1 MRPRRGPL
9 CLFGVALLCACGPA
23 HPLDALPRGETGRVV
38 RIIDGDALVL
48 DTGLSVRLAG
58 IEAPAPERRNRP
70 GAPYADQSS
79 RLLEDMAMG
88 RRVRLY
94 YPGITRDRYDRALAY
109 VRTDDALGPDL
120 WLNMEMIRAGAAR
133 ARIYPDT
140 AMMGEVLID
149 TELTAR
155 QAETGLWALPAYEVL
170 MASNMPADA
179 QGFYL
184 VRGELGAVED
194 AQDDREA
201 CRREFGAAGLR
212 LLVRSGAA
220 QLCDEDKSE
229 GQVRVRGYVRDGTLE
244 VTHTYNIE
252 WPETK
257 RRE

>member
-1 MRPRRGPL
+1 MSSHL
-9 CLFGVALLCACGPA
+9 SHICLLAVLLSACGA
-23 HPLDALPRGETGRVV
+23 EHPLDDLPHGETGRVV

-70 GAPYADQSS
+70 GAPYAEQSS
-79 RLLEDMAMG
+79 RTLEDMAMG

-133 ARIYPDT
+133 ARIYLDT
-140 AMMGEVLID
+140 ATLGDLLIN
-149 TELTAR
+149 TERTAR
-155 QAETGLWALPAYEVL
+155 QTQTGLWALPDYEVL
-170 MASNMPADA
+170 IASGMQAEA
-179 QGFYL
+179 QGFYI
-184 VRGELGAVED
+184 VRGELGAVHAAE
-194 AQDDREA
+194 DDRET
-201 CRREFGAAGLR
+201 CRRAFGTTGLH

-220 QLCDEDKSE
+220 HLCDEGLADSD
-229 GQVRVRGYVRDGTLE
+229 VRVRGYVRDRALE

-252 WPETK
+252 WTEPKGPE
-257 RRE
+257 